1 MVAGRRNAGIT
12 TPAGVRFSGRFVSV
26 RESSLFNGRIAAL
39 STRIVVIAKSPQPGR
54 SKTRLSPPCDQP
66 QAARLAEASL
76 RDTLEA
82 VAATPCEERVIALS
96 GPPGDW
102 LPAGFRIVDQGEGT
116 LDRRLAHVFS
126 RCTGPTLLIGM
137 DTPQVGPWLL
147 EEAISSLQ
155 EPGTDAVLGHAE
167 DGGYWAIGLRRPDP
181 RAFAGV
187 PMSVAETGAR
197 QEEALRALGL
207 RLGLLPT
214 LRDVDLIDDAR
225 AVAAMTPGGGFA
237 RALDEVESELC
248 VS

>member
-1 MVAGRRNAGIT
+1 MEATAAPLGGFEQFWDANGSRGIDDGLWGFDHQLDLDSARCQTVA
-12 TPAGVRFSGRFVSV
+12 RFR
-26 RESSLFNGRIAAL
+26 
-39 STRIVVIAKSPQPGR
+39 VV
-54 SKTRLSPPCDQP
+54 
-66 QAARLAEASL
+66 E
-76 RDTLEA
+76 
-82 VAATPCEERVIALS
+82 
-96 GPPGDW
+96 
-102 LPAGFRIVDQGEGT
+102 QGEGT

-126 RCTGPTLLIGM
+126 RCAGPTLLIGM

-147 EEAISSLQ
+147 EESISALE
-155 EPGTDAVLGHAE
+155 EPGVDAVLGHAE
-167 DGGYWAIGLRRPDP
+167 DGGYWAIGFRRPDP

-197 QEEALRALGL
+197 QEAALRALGL

-214 LRDVDLIDDAR
+214 LRDVDLIGDAR